1 MLSDKPRTQAYRTA
15 IENGKTF
22 IKDKVLLLVVCMC
35 ITLAQ
40 WPCSLL
46 KYISGGGWS
55 LMGSQGM
62 PLLINY
68 IVHDDTKNEMIFI
81 LQPIL
86 QSLHH
91 IFNL

>member
-1 MLSDKPRTQAYRTA
+1 MYVHYSGSVTV
-15 IENGKTF
+15 F
-22 IKDKVLLLVVCMC
+22 IVKV
-35 ITLAQ
+35 
-40 WPCSLL
+40 
-46 KYISGGGWS
+46 YISGGVWS

-86 QSLHH
+86 QSPHH
-91 IFNL
+91 IFDL